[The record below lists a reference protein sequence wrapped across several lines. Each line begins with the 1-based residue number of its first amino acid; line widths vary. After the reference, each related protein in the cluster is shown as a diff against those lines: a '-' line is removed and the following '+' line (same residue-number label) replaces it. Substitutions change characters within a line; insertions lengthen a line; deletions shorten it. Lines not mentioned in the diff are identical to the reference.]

1 MLEKGDREQLHV
13 HKPVIKVLICCV
25 YPVDGVV

>member
-1 MLEKGDREQLHV
+1 MLGKGGREQLHV

-25 YPVDGVV
+25 YRVDSAV